1 MLCAPP
7 KFFISTFF
15 VVTCHVWSFSTGH
28 SYRKHVNMQEKL
40 ALAASVGHAPAIM
53 SWHINSAAIRLI
65 HSVGSV
71 AVTDH
76 YIYHQSTVNVE

>member
-1 MLCAPP
+1 
-7 KFFISTFF
+7 
-15 VVTCHVWSFSTGH
+15 
-28 SYRKHVNMQEKL
+28 MQEKL

-53 SWHINSAAIRLI
+53 SWHINSVAIQLI

-71 AVTDH
+71 AVTEH